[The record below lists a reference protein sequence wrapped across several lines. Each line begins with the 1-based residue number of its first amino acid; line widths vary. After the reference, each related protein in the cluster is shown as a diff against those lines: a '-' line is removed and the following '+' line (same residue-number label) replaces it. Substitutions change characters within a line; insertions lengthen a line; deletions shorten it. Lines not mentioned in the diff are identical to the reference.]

1 MKMLYIT
8 KIYIKITEEKKHKIE
23 PSSYAS
29 GKI

>member
-1 MKMLYIT
+1 MKILFIT
-8 KIYIKITEEKKHKIE
+8 KIYIKITVEKKHKTE